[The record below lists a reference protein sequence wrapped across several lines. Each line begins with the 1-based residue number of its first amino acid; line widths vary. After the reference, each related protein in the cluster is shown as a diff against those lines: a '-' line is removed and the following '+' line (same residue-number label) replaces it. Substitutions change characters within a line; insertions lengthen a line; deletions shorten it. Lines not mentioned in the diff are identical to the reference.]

1 VRLPTPFGK
10 YLLLERISV
19 GGMAEVFKA
28 KAFGVEGFE
37 KIIAIKKIL
46 PSMAEDAD
54 FIQMFID
61 EAKICGQ
68 LNHANICQIFEL
80 GRIDDSHFIAME
92 YIWGKDLLQIQNR
105 FRRIRK
111 NMTVQMAAFLAS
123 KMCEG
128 LDYAHRKKDATG
140 KPLNIIH
147 RDVSPQNVIVSYEGE
162 VKVIDFGIAKAASR
176 SAKTQAGVLK
186 GKFGYMSPEQV
197 AGKTLDQRADIFAIG
212 TILYELLTNE
222 RLFLGESD
230 FATLE
235 KVRNVAVPPPSQV
248 NKEIPPALDSI
259 IMKALAKDTDS
270 RYQWASE
277 MHDDLQDFLAQTEP
291 VYNAKALSTWM
302 RAQFVVEMRKEAAVL
317 DEQRK
322 IGKEAMNADKG
333 PSKSTTPPS
342 ARLRSPTIAPA
353 ASAPK
358 STSPPAPAAEAIDPE
373 LASEL
378 EAGSLLDEIAESEDG
393 GLQSEKTAIVTS
405 EHEASALLNEKT
417 SIVAPGQG
425 PGDLP
430 AQSTQI
436 LGGPPGGSPDD
447 KGPGDLAALST
458 VVFNP
463 DSQHAP
469 PPPVAQGAPGMQ
481 AADPFTSTLGPAAY
495 QDQQQQQQQQQMQLQ
510 LQQQQQQLQ
519 LQQMQMQMQMQ
530 QQAAQGMSV
539 PNFQAAYG
547 SGGMPVMAVPYGTG
561 SMSAMPGANHTGM
574 MMLPNGTIVPFSG
587 PMPQPAAPVKGSTLW
602 KDILVGI
609 AAAVAVVGLVLGLKF
624 VLTPKKGTVVLTV
637 TPQRPATVF
646 MDGEERGH
654 IEPGAAFLL
663 KELTRGPHLL
673 LVRTD
678 DGAAQL
684 TQTIEV
690 AAGELTP
697 VTLQLSASGA
707 PPSSASS
714 SDPAAGQ
721 GSGILR
727 LRLPP
732 DGALVSVNGRLIN
745 EKDIQKGYLVPA
757 GVPQEVVVKKAGKR
771 PVTFSETLKPG
782 EEKERTIELKDG
794 RGRLVIS
801 TRPPGVDIQVN
812 GRSYGKSPVT
822 VEDLDPTKAAKVVA
836 KKRGVGSLIK
846 LVSFGESFD
855 QTLDLDFGTPSSGGS
870 SSHAE
875 KASSPP
881 ASSASPPPAA
891 AAPAP
896 GSDKEGFLIAN
907 SQPYAKVLVDG
918 KDTGKVTPIAPRD
931 HIPLKPGKHVITFVT
946 SDKRVSADVIIKSG
960 EEAKVVRNLTE

>member
-176 SAKTQAGVLK
+176 SSKTQAGVLK

-248 NKEIPPALDSI
+248 NKEIPPALDKI
-259 IMKALAKDTDS
+259 IMKALAKDVDS

-277 MHDDLQDFLAQTEP
+277 MHDDLQDFMAQSEP
-291 VYNAKALSTWM
+291 VYNAKSLATWM
-302 RAQFVVEMRKEAAVL
+302 REQFAVEMRKEAAVL

-322 IGKEAMNADKG
+322 IGKEAMNAGQAAKSG
-333 PSKSTTPPS
+333 PAAPPS
-342 ARLRSPTIAPA
+342 ARLRSATLAPTS
-353 ASAPK
+353 SAPK
-358 STSPPAPAAEAIDPE
+358 AQAAPAAEPANEAVDPD
-373 LASEL
+373 LAREL
-378 EAGSLLDEIAESEDG
+378 EAGNMLDEVHEPEEG
-393 GLQSEKTAIVTS
+393 GLANEKTSIVQP
-405 EHEASALLNEKT
+405 EHEAGGLANEKT

-447 KGPGDLAALST
+447 KQPGDLAALST
-458 VVFNP
+458 AIFNP
-463 DSQHAP
+463 DAHPGGAAPAPTP
-469 PPPVAQGAPGMQ
+469 PPPAPAPDPYAAAGYGQPQMQPGMPSAGQ
-481 AADPFTSTLGPAAY
+481 SLLMPGMGFQQPYASTA
-495 QDQQQQQQQQQMQLQ
+495 
-510 LQQQQQQLQ
+510 
-519 LQQMQMQMQMQ
+519 
-530 QQAAQGMSV
+530 
-539 PNFQAAYG
+539 
-547 SGGMPVMAVPYGTG
+547 MPVVAMPYGTG
-561 SMSAMPGANHTGM
+561 SMSAMPGPGQTGM
-574 MMLPNGTIVPFSG
+574 MMLPNGSIVPFTG
-587 PMPQPAAPVKGSTLW
+587 PMVQAPAPEAKSNTLW

-624 VLTPKKGTVVLTV
+624 ALTPKKGTIVLTV
-637 TPQRPATVF
+637 SPQRPAMVY
-646 MDGEERGH
+646 MDGEERGR

-663 KELTRGPHLL
+663 KELPRGPHMI
-673 LVRTD
+673 LVRAD
-678 DGAAQL
+678 DGEAQ
-684 TQTIEV
+684 QTIDVVSGDMVPV
-690 AAGELTP
+690 A
-697 VTLQLSASGA
+697 LQLASAT
-707 PPSSASS
+707 SSAG
-714 SDPAAGQ
+714 AGGAQ
-721 GSGILR
+721 GSGVLR

-732 DGALVSVNGRLIN
+732 DGALVSINGRLIN

-757 GVPQEVVVKKAGKR
+757 GVPQDVTVKKAGKR
-771 PVTFSETLKPG
+771 PVSFTETLKPG
-782 EEKERTIELKDG
+782 EEKERVIELKEG
-794 RGRLVIS
+794 RGRLVIN
-801 TRPPGVDIQVN
+801 TRPQGADIQVN
-812 GRSYGKSPVT
+812 GRSYGKSPTT
-822 VEDLDPTKAAKVVA
+822 VEDLDPTKVTRVVA
-836 KKRGVGSLIK
+836 KKRGAGTVTK
-846 LVSFGESFD
+846 LVSFGDSFD
-855 QTLDLDFGTPSSGGS
+855 QTLDLDFGGGSGGSPGGS
-870 SSHAE
+870 SSSSGSSHSA
-875 KASSPP
+875 AS
-881 ASSASPPPAA
+881 APAA
-891 AAPAP
+891 AVAPAAPPPAP
-896 GSDKEGFLIAN
+896 GSDKDGYLIAN

-918 KDTGKVTPIAPRD
+918 KDTGKTTPIAPRD
-931 HIPLKPGKHVITFVT
+931 HIPLKPGRHVITFVT
-946 SDKRVSADVIIKSG
+946 SDKKVSADVLIKPG

>member
-1 VRLPTPFGK
+1 MRLPTPFGK

-197 AGKTLDQRADIFAIG
+197 AGKNLDQRADIFAIG

-248 NKEIPPALDSI
+248 NKEIPAALDSI
-259 IMKALAKDTDS
+259 IMKALAKDVDQ

-353 ASAPK
+353 AGAAK
-358 STSPPAPAAEAIDPE
+358 STAPAAPAAETIDPE
-373 LASEL
+373 LSSEL
-378 EAGSLLDEIAESEDG
+378 EAGNLLDEVEPEEG
-393 GLQSEKTAIVTS
+393 GLLNEKTAIVTS

-436 LGGPPGGSPDD
+436 LGGPPGGADE
-447 KGPGDLAALST
+447 KAPGDLAALST

-463 DSQHAP
+463 DSPHSAP
-469 PPPVAQGAPGMQ
+469 VPAPAAVAQ
-481 AADPFTSTLGPAAY
+481 
-495 QDQQQQQQQQQMQLQ
+495 
-510 LQQQQQQLQ
+510 
-519 LQQMQMQMQMQ
+519 
-530 QQAAQGMSV
+530 
-539 PNFQAAYG
+539 
-547 SGGMPVMAVPYGTG
+547 
-561 SMSAMPGANHTGM
+561 
-574 MMLPNGTIVPFSG
+574 
-587 PMPQPAAPVKGSTLW
+587 
-602 KDILVGI
+602 
-609 AAAVAVVGLVLGLKF
+609 AAAVGDHDLLAEPERLAVRDERADALEDRRLAALD
-624 VLTPKKGTVVLTV
+624 
-637 TPQRPATVF
+637 RPDQTFSTGVQ
-646 MDGEERGH
+646 
-654 IEPGAAFLL
+654 
-663 KELTRGPHLL
+663 
-673 LVRTD
+673 LVRSARI
-678 DGAAQL
+678 G
-684 TQTIEV
+684 
-690 AAGELTP
+690 
-697 VTLQLSASGA
+697 LSSM
-707 PPSSASS
+707 
-714 SDPAAGQ
+714 
-721 GSGILR
+721 
-727 LRLPP
+727 
-732 DGALVSVNGRLIN
+732 
-745 EKDIQKGYLVPA
+745 
-757 GVPQEVVVKKAGKR
+757 
-771 PVTFSETLKPG
+771 
-782 EEKERTIELKDG
+782 
-794 RGRLVIS
+794 
-801 TRPPGVDIQVN
+801 
-812 GRSYGKSPVT
+812 RSICS
-822 VEDLDPTKAAKVVA
+822 
-836 KKRGVGSLIK
+836 
-846 LVSFGESFD
+846 
-855 QTLDLDFGTPSSGGS
+855 
-870 SSHAE
+870 
-875 KASSPP
+875 
-881 ASSASPPPAA
+881 
-891 AAPAP
+891 
-896 GSDKEGFLIAN
+896 
-907 SQPYAKVLVDG
+907 
-918 KDTGKVTPIAPRD
+918 
-931 HIPLKPGKHVITFVT
+931 
-946 SDKRVSADVIIKSG
+946 
-960 EEAKVVRNLTE
+960 

>member
-1 VRLPTPFGK
+1 MRLPTPFGK

-248 NKEIPPALDSI
+248 NSEIPAALDAI
-259 IMKALAKDTDS
+259 IMKALAKEVDS

-291 VYNAKALSTWM
+291 VYNAKALATWM

-342 ARLRSPTIAPA
+342 ARLKSPTLAPSSAGPKAASPQAAPA
-353 ASAPK
+353 AD
-358 STSPPAPAAEAIDPE
+358 AIDPE

-378 EAGSLLDEIAESEDG
+378 EAGNLLDEVQEPEEGA
-393 GLQSEKTAIVTS
+393 LLNEKTAIVSS
-405 EHEASALLNEKT
+405 EHENPLLNEKT
-417 SIVAPGQG
+417 SIVAPGQS
-425 PGDLP
+425 PTDLP

-436 LGGPPGGSPDD
+436 LGGPPGGSHDE
-447 KGPGDLAALST
+447 KAPGDLAALST

-463 DSQHAP
+463 D
-469 PPPVAQGAPGMQ
+469 AQGSAPAKVQAAPGVQ
-481 AADPFTSTLGPAAY
+481 AADPFTSTLGPSGY
-495 QDQQQQQQQQQMQLQ
+495 PQPMPQQVAQPIPQAMP
-510 LQQQQQQLQ
+510 QQLSQ
-519 LQQMQMQMQMQ
+519 P
-530 QQAAQGMSV
+530 QAAQSMLMPGMQ
-539 PNFQAAYG
+539 FQGPYG
-547 SGGMPVMAVPYGTG
+547 SAAVPVVAMPYGTG
-561 SMSAMPGANHTGM
+561 SMSAMPGGNHTGM
-574 MMLPNGTIVPFSG
+574 MMLPNGTIIPFAG
-587 PMPQPAAPVKGSTLW
+587 QMPQPVMPVRNTLW

-624 VLTPKKGTVVLTV
+624 FLTPKKGTIVLTV
-637 TPQRPATVF
+637 IPQRPATVF

-654 IEPGAAFLL
+654 IEAGGAFLL

-684 TQTIEV
+684 TQTIDV

-707 PPSSASS
+707 AAANPAAASS
-714 SDPAAGQ
+714 SDSSAGQ
-721 GSGILR
+721 GSGVLR

-732 DGALVSVNGRLIN
+732 DGALVSVNGRMIN

-757 GVPQEVVVKKAGKR
+757 GVPQEVTVKKAGKR

-782 EEKERTIELKDG
+782 EEKERAIDLQDG
-794 RGRLVIS
+794 RGRLVIN

-822 VEDLDPTKAAKVVA
+822 VDDLDPTKAAKVVA

-855 QTLDLDFGTPSSGGS
+855 QTLDLDLGSSGS
-870 SSHAE
+870 SSGSGSGSSGHSE
-875 KASSPP
+875 KAAAPTASSTASSPP
-881 ASSASPPPAA
+881 TPPPA
-891 AAPAP
+891 AP
-896 GSDKEGFLIAN
+896 GSDKEGYLIAN

-918 KDTGKVTPIAPRD
+918 KDTGKLTPIAPRD